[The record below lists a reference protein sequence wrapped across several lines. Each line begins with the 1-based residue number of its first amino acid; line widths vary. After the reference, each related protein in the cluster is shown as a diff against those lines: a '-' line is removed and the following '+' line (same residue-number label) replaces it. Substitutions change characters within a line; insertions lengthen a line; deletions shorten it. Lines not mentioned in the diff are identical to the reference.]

1 MNDMNARKVA
11 SDVLIRVEKE
21 GAYSH
26 IALKEALR
34 EGNLSPRDRGLV
46 TELVNGTIRNR
57 ATLDHVVDSFLKKR
71 NLRPEIRSVLR
82 MGVYQLLYMNKI
94 PVSAA
99 VNESVKLVH
108 LYRMN
113 SQKGLV
119 NAVLRN
125 VDRNRSRDFFSDL
138 TDPVRKLAVT
148 TSHPEWMVS
157 LFIRRFGPENAQRLL
172 EYNNR
177 PAPSVI
183 RINTLRTDE
192 ATLRR
197 ELEEAG
203 FTAEPGP
210 APQTLVLGGR
220 GSVNDLRAYREG
232 HFMVQS
238 PSSVLAAVALGAR
251 PDETILDCC
260 AAPGGKTF
268 VLAQDMKDRGTIL
281 ATDVHEHKME
291 LIRKGAAFLGI
302 TCVDAQV
309 RDWTRDQPDLEQR
322 YDRVLVDAPCTGLG
336 MLSKRP
342 DLRWRKEQGDIP
354 RLVGLQRNILST
366 ASRSVRPGGILLYS
380 TCTLTQE
387 ENGDQRQWFL
397 ERFPDF
403 EPWCPGLEEMF
414 PAGKDQED
422 LKNGH
427 LEITPF
433 AHGME
438 GFYLAVFRRRST

>member
-1 MNDMNARKVA
+1 MNARKVA
-11 SDVLIRVEKE
+11 TDVLIRVEKE

-26 IALKEALR
+26 IALKEAFR
-34 EGNLSPRDRGLV
+34 EGDLSPRDRGLV

-125 VDRNRSRDFFSDL
+125 VDRNRNRDFFSDL

-157 LFIRRFGPENAQRLL
+157 LFIRRFGQDNARQLL
-172 EYNNR
+172 EFNNR
-177 PAPSVI
+177 PAPNVI
-183 RINTLRTDE
+183 RVNTLKTDE
-192 ATLRR
+192 TTLRK

-203 FTAEPGP
+203 FTADPGP
-210 APQTLVLGGR
+210 APQTLILGGR
-220 GSVNDLRAYREG
+220 GSVNDLPAYREG

-238 PSSVLAAVALGAR
+238 PSSVLAAVALGVQ
-251 PDETILDCC
+251 PDELILDCC

-268 VLAQDMKDRGTIL
+268 VMAQEMKDRGTIL
-281 ATDVHEHKME
+281 ATDVHDHKME

-302 TCVDAQV
+302 ACVDAQV
-309 RDWTRDQPDLEQR
+309 RDWTREQPDLEQR

-336 MLSKRP
+336 MLAKRS

-354 RLVGLQRNILST
+354 RLVELQRNILSM
-366 ASRSVRPGGILLYS
+366 ASRAVRPGGILLYS
-380 TCTLTQE
+380 TCTLTRE

-397 ERFPDF
+397 DTFPEF
-403 EPWCPGLEEMF
+403 EPWRPALGGMFCADEDQKNLE
-414 PAGKDQED
+414 D
-422 LKNGH
+422 GH

-433 AHGME
+433 AHEMD
-438 GFYLAVFRRRST
+438 GFYIASFRRKAQ